1 MKKIIEQVAEWEFL
15 RQLPVDYAGFTL
27 ETELAECGSQY
38 ALFSYHKPE
47 DYLCFSVLYDKATRD
62 FLARVTIG
70 LTEYYDVSFITTS
83 LVALETAL
91 TERLEQTLEVL
102 ANPATREYESI
113 FRAKKILEWPY
124 AANLPV
130 ELAGFTL
137 YISPRQTVKT
147 INGSYIIIDYSD
159 FRAASNLNIYYNIYR
174 DEFFGELRLRRTP
187 RMINMFDAKELP
199 DLAEKLTANL
209 SPALESLRAE
219 ID

>member
-27 ETELAECGSQY
+27 ETELAEYGSQY

-47 DYLCFSVLYDKATRD
+47 DYLCFSVLYDKATKD

-83 LVALETAL
+83 LAALETAL
-91 TERLEQTLEVL
+91 TERLEQTLEGL